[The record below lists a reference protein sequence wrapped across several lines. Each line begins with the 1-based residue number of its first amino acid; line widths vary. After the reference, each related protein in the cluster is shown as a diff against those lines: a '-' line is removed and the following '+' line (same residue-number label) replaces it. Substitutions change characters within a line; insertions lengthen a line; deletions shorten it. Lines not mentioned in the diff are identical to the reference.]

1 MNRWFYLRLSI
12 NHLKKNARM
21 IVPYILTSVLTTMML
36 YLVVSLTNNPHI
48 NELEDG
54 RILTQMLG
62 YGVVIISV
70 FALIFLFYTHS
81 FLVKRRQKEF
91 ALFSI
96 LGMEKKHLARVLFYE
111 TCICLL
117 ASLGFGIGF
126 GLLFDKAM
134 VLLIERIL
142 GIKVTLG
149 FYFSIKALKVCLVT
163 FSLIYL
169 LIYIYSMVRM
179 HISSPIELLHAE
191 HMGEKEP
198 KARWFLSFV
207 GLFCLGIGYYLS
219 VTTKNPLSAFLLFF
233 VAVLLVIIGTY
244 ILFTTISI
252 AVLKLLK
259 KNKHYYY
266 KTNHFISVSSM
277 MYRMKQNA
285 VGLAN
290 ICILSTMVLV
300 MLSTTLCM
308 WFSMG
313 EVVKTQWPREVVAIA
328 YKENWNRSFNDLTE
342 KLIQND
348 VQPQHV
354 LAYHGL
360 TFSGYLQDGVLAT
373 NFQQEGMNAIS
384 KAESFICVPYDEI
397 KKTENF
403 HQTLKPNEI
412 YVYSKQVS
420 LENQSLSLFGKDY
433 TIKKQLSHLKL
444 DESHSNPMADVVDTI
459 YIIVNNADTLQKMEQ
474 DEMHTYGK
482 NASRLQALY
491 AFDCDGKDASVVQKM
506 KKTKDPLFQSF
517 LWESRSEKAKG
528 LIGMYG
534 GFLFIGIFLS
544 ILFIMA
550 TILIMYYKQI
560 TEGYE
565 DKERFEIMQKVGLEH
580 KDVKKAIHSQVLT
593 VFFMPLLV
601 AGMHVAFAYPLIE
614 KLLHLMFV
622 SDSLLYIK
630 VIVACFAV
638 FALIYALIYFLTSKV
653 YYGIVRRSV

>member
-48 NELEDG
+48 NELEGG

-219 VTTKNPLSAFLLFF
+219 VTTKNPL
-233 VAVLLVIIGTY
+233 
-244 ILFTTISI
+244 
-252 AVLKLLK
+252 
-259 KNKHYYY
+259 
-266 KTNHFISVSSM
+266 
-277 MYRMKQNA
+277 
-285 VGLAN
+285 
-290 ICILSTMVLV
+290 
-300 MLSTTLCM
+300 
-308 WFSMG
+308 
-313 EVVKTQWPREVVAIA
+313 
-328 YKENWNRSFNDLTE
+328 
-342 KLIQND
+342 
-348 VQPQHV
+348 
-354 LAYHGL
+354 
-360 TFSGYLQDGVLAT
+360 
-373 NFQQEGMNAIS
+373 
-384 KAESFICVPYDEI
+384 
-397 KKTENF
+397 
-403 HQTLKPNEI
+403 
-412 YVYSKQVS
+412 
-420 LENQSLSLFGKDY
+420 
-433 TIKKQLSHLKL
+433 
-444 DESHSNPMADVVDTI
+444 
-459 YIIVNNADTLQKMEQ
+459 
-474 DEMHTYGK
+474 
-482 NASRLQALY
+482 LY
-491 AFDCDGKDASVVQKM
+491 
-506 KKTKDPLFQSF
+506 
-517 LWESRSEKAKG
+517 
-528 LIGMYG
+528 
-534 GFLFIGIFLS
+534 
-544 ILFIMA
+544 
-550 TILIMYYKQI
+550 
-560 TEGYE
+560 
-565 DKERFEIMQKVGLEH
+565 
-580 KDVKKAIHSQVLT
+580 
-593 VFFMPLLV
+593 
-601 AGMHVAFAYPLIE
+601 
-614 KLLHLMFV
+614 
-622 SDSLLYIK
+622 
-630 VIVACFAV
+630 
-638 FALIYALIYFLTSKV
+638 
-653 YYGIVRRSV
+653 